1 MVELHFEEG
10 KVEEIKELLIKL
22 ELIMRPHS
30 PRNIVARLARSQY
43 QLRAGARIET
53 THTLFH

>member
-22 ELIMRPHS
+22 ELIMRH
-30 PRNIVARLARSQY
+30 
-43 QLRAGARIET
+43 
-53 THTLFH
+53 TH